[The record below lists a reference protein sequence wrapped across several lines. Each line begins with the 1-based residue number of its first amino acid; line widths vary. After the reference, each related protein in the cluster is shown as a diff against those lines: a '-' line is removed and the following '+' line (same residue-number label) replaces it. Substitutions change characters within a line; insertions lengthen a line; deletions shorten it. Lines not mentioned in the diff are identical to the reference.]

1 MNTCLPSTL
10 KTSLR
15 VCLSGK
21 LSDGQQHK
29 KKDRKKRG
37 GGDRWLKVMG
47 KKRSGRRQGD
57 IEGGAVIC
65 RDPLQGKLFIA
76 WPSLPIQFALNS
88 PKFIIHISLFTIYLV
103 RDQIFP
109 LCAHKRHCVW
119 MFLKTNILFAWT
131 CCR

>member
-1 MNTCLPSTL
+1 VTEGN
-10 KTSLR
+10 
-15 VCLSGK
+15 
-21 LSDGQQHK
+21 
-29 KKDRKKRG
+29 
-37 GGDRWLKVMG
+37 G
-47 KKRSGRRQGD
+47 KKEEWQKTRRHR
-57 IEGGAVIC
+57 GGAVIC

-119 MFLKTNILFAWT
+119 MFLKTNILFA
-131 CCR
+131 